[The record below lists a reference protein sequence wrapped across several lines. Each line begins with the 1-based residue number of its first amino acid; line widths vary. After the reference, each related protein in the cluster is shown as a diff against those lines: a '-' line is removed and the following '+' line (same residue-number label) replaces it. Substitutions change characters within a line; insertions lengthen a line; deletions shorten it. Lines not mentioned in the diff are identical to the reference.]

1 MSCKVIVKLYT
12 SKSLSVSQA
21 QTHNMTYNPLCLESR
36 KLEFDLFLFQVTK
49 FLLMKLIT
57 GTTAI
62 LKDVN
67 SNHFVSCHTVF
78 NLHTNNFCFLCVL

>member
-36 KLEFDLFLFQVTK
+36 KFEFDLFSFLVTK
-49 FLLMKLIT
+49 FLLIKLIT
-57 GTTAI
+57 WTKAI
-62 LKDVN
+62 LKDVY
-67 SNHFVSCHTVF
+67 SNHFVSCYTVF
-78 NLHTNNFCFLCVL
+78 NLHTHNYCFLCVL

>member
-36 KLEFDLFLFQVTK
+36 KFEFDLFSFLVTK
-49 FLLMKLIT
+49 FLLIKLIT
-57 GTTAI
+57 
-62 LKDVN
+62 
-67 SNHFVSCHTVF
+67 
-78 NLHTNNFCFLCVL
+78 